1 MSRGAPRWRPGS
13 PRVSRMSPSTGSA
26 HRRSARRST
35 WNTRSRPGTWVSVI
49 ACRVESMSRSGW
61 VYMKGDAPFA
71 PRGPV
76 VLLRTMWA
84 AQAARPIRRL
94 ARDSYI
100 NMIEAARNVA
110 DRYGFTREDGN
121 DPDARSHSEQLIPLR
136 RLSAPEEFS
145 PVAAF
150 VLSPLLPMYGSSAFG
165 SFAIHL
171 HSTDLR
177 PIVSA
182 VGISRCCAVVPVG
195 GLAGQVG
202 LS

>member
-136 RLSAPEEFS
+136 RLS
-145 PVAAF
+145 
-150 VLSPLLPMYGSSAFG
+150 
-165 SFAIHL
+165 
-171 HSTDLR
+171 R
-177 PIVSA
+177 PAKTPAREWPIACQLCQWQEGYNWFNVR
-182 VGISRCCAVVPVG
+182 VYERNQRRHP
-195 GLAGQVG
+195 
-202 LS
+202 

>member
-35 WNTRSRPGTWVSVI
+35 WNTRSRPGTCVSVI

-84 AQAARPIRRL
+84 AQAAHPIRRL

-150 VLSPLLPMYGSSAFG
+150 VLSPAASDVRLQCIWQFRNSSTLDGLAANCQCSWHLPM
-165 SFAIHL
+165 
-171 HSTDLR
+171 LR
-177 PIVSA
+177 RRA
-182 VGISRCCAVVPVG
+182 G
-195 GLAGQVG
+195 GWTCGASGP
-202 LS
+202 